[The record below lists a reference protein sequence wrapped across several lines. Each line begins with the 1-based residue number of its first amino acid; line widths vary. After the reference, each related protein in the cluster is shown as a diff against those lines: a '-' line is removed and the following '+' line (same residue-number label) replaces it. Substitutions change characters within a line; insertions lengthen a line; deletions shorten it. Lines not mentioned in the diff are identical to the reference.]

1 MTRTLPGV
9 ATAPTDP
16 PTGLRS
22 ALLLA
27 VLLLGQ
33 FMAVL
38 DGSIVNVA
46 VPTIRDSLHA
56 DGSALQL
63 VVSGYVIS
71 YAVLLVTGAR
81 LGDRLGQRRTFL
93 LGSALFT
100 VSSLACGLAWN
111 PISLIVFRFIQGAG
125 AAALVPQVVT
135 LLQHNFTGSARIRA
149 LSLFAAVASG
159 ATIVGQIAGG
169 LIVDC
174 DFAGTGW
181 RGVFLVNVP
190 IGTLLLAS
198 TLCVVP
204 AIAPTR
210 PRRLDPAG
218 LATLTP
224 AVLLLVLPLVLGH
237 EQHWPAWT
245 WYAFLSA
252 AACFACF
259 AWVERRAHRNGGE
272 PLFALRVLR
281 APGMAPAGVT
291 LLLVMAM
298 FSGWMFVTA
307 IYLQT
312 TLGYSALH
320 AGLVFLPCGAV
331 FALTSMTWS
340 RLPQRWQGFLVPA
353 GLVVAGTAIG
363 ALGRLLGDG
372 RRIGAA
378 EVVLLGFLGAGFAL
392 AYGPSMTRSLAK
404 VPPERA
410 ADASGLLVT
419 CSQLG
424 MVTGVAT
431 FGSVFLAV
439 FGTTVATAA
448 HAVAL
453 TAAVEAVCAVVIAG
467 PAVFARSSYRRTP
480 RGPFGR
486 ARRPSRIRDSAEHR
500 G

>member
-1 MTRTLPGV
+1 MTRTLPG
-9 ATAPTDP
+9 ATTAPADP
-16 PTGLRS
+16 PMGLRP
-22 ALLLA
+22 ALLLT

-46 VPTIRDSLHA
+46 IPAIRDSLHA
-56 DGSALQL
+56 GGSGLQL

-81 LGDRLGQRRTFL
+81 LGDRLGQRRIFL
-93 LGSALFT
+93 LGSAVFT

-111 PISLIVFRFIQGAG
+111 TLSLIVFRFVQGAG
-125 AAALVPQVVT
+125 AAALAPQVVT
-135 LLQHNFTGSARIRA
+135 LIQRHFTGRARTRA

-169 LIVDC
+169 VIVDG
-174 DFAGTGW
+174 DVAGTGW

-190 IGTLLLAS
+190 IGALLLALTS
-198 TLCVVP
+198 RVVP
-204 AIAPTR
+204 ATTPART
-210 PRRLDPAG
+210 RRLDPAG

-237 EQHWPAWT
+237 EQHWPVWT
-245 WYAFLSA
+245 WCAFAGA
-252 AACFACF
+252 AACFAVVVR
-259 AWVERRAHRNGGE
+259 VERRVHRDGGE
-272 PLFALRVLR
+272 PLFAPRVLR
-281 APGMAPAGVT
+281 APGMVPAGVT

-307 IYLQT
+307 IHLQT
-312 TLGYSALH
+312 TLGYSALR

-340 RLPQRWQGFLVPA
+340 RLPGRWHSVLVPA
-353 GLVVAGTAIG
+353 GLVVAATGIG
-363 ALGRLLGDG
+363 GAGRLLGDG
-372 RRIGAA
+372 RRVGPA
-378 EVVLLGFLGAGFAL
+378 EVVLLGVLGAGFAL

-404 VPPERA
+404 VPPELA

-424 MVTGVAT
+424 MVAGVAI
-431 FGSVFLAV
+431 FGSIFLAV
-439 FGTTVATAA
+439 FGATAAAAA
-448 HAVAL
+448 HAVAF
-453 TAAVEAVCAVVIAG
+453 TAAVEAICAVVIAG
-467 PAVFARSSYRRTP
+467 PALLVR
-480 RGPFGR
+480 
-486 ARRPSRIRDSAEHR
+486 
-500 G
+500 